1 MSSPLNVGLLL
12 GSIRKGRFV
21 GSVASA
27 LKRTL
32 EQRNHKI
39 FTVDPIEPKYRWL
52 ATLEEPFQY
61 QKPPRPEAQELHE
74 QLRASDLLFI
84 LSPEYNHAPSSTTLA
99 LLSNF
104 HQETWGGKLA
114 ALVNYGG
121 QLQGGARSAFVLR
134 NVAAELGLVVVP
146 KTFFLTAPWTAFD
159 KDGKFVEPIKQK
171 FLDELVD
178 ESERLARHFK
188 LHKK

>member
-12 GSIRKGRFV
+12 GSIRNGRHV
-21 GSVASA
+21 GAVANA

-32 EQRNHKI
+32 EARKHKI

-52 ATLEEPFQY
+52 ATVEEPFMY
-61 QKPPRPEAQELHE
+61 QKPPRADAQELHE
-74 QLRASDLLFI
+74 LLRASDLLFI
-84 LSPEYNHAPSSTTLA
+84 VSPEYNHAPSATTLA

-104 HQETWGGKLA
+104 HRETFGGKVA

-121 QLQGGARSAFVLR
+121 QEAGGARSAYVLR
-134 NVAAELGLVVVP
+134 NVAAELGLILVP
-146 KTFFLTAPWTAFD
+146 KTFLLQAPWAAFD
-159 KDGKFVEPIKQK
+159 KDGKFVEPIKQQ

-178 ESERLARHFK
+178 ESERVARK
-188 LHKK
+188 VAK